1 MNRTTATF
9 VVFVGMLAAYHA
21 LIGRRHLAEIAA
33 GNAELAAAYARYDA
47 AEEEAATE
55 LRLQADADRLH
66 ALQQRLLPPLAA
78 SADGS
83 APLLLASEGLVRD
96 GLRVERTEA
105 MPPDPSLP
113 RPNARIKL
121 AVSGPFAQFFAALQ
135 NLENSLPPTR
145 VTELTLVAGPGP
157 GEVRGEMVVV
167 RTWSE
172 AR

>member
-1 MNRTTATF
+1 MKRTTATF
-9 VVFVGMLAAYHA
+9 LVFVGMLAAYHA

-55 LRLQADADRLH
+55 LLLQADADRLH
-66 ALQQRLLPPLAA
+66 ELQAQLLPPLAA
-78 SADGS
+78 GADGG
-83 APLLLASEGLVRD
+83 APLLLASEALARD

-105 MPPDPSLP
+105 MPPDPSLQ

-121 AVSGPFAQFFAALQ
+121 AVAGPFAQFFAALQ

-145 VTELTLVAGPGP
+145 VTELTLVAGATA

-167 RTWSE
+167 RTWSD

>member
-1 MNRTTATF
+1 MNRTTATLG
-9 VVFVGMLAAYHA
+9 VFVGMLAAYYG

-33 GNAELAAAYARYDA
+33 GNADIAAAYARYDA
-47 AEEEAATE
+47 ADQEAATE
-55 LRLQADADRLH
+55 LSLQASAERLH
-66 ALQQRLLPPLAA
+66 ELHRSLLPPLAA
-78 SADGS
+78 SADG
-83 APLLLASEGLVRD
+83 APTLLLASEALARD

-105 MPPDPSLP
+105 MPPDPALQ
-113 RPNARIKL
+113 RPNARMRL
-121 AVSGPFAQFFAALQ
+121 AVAGPFAQFFGALQ

-172 AR
+172 GR

>member
-33 GNAELAAAYARYDA
+33 GNAELADAYARYDA
-47 AEEEAATE
+47 ADQEAATE
-55 LRLQADADRLH
+55 LQLQASAERLH
-66 ALQQRLLPPLAA
+66 ELQRQLLPPLATA
-78 SADGS
+78 ADGS
-83 APLLLASEGLVRD
+83 APLLLASEALARD

-105 MPPDPSLP
+105 MPPDPSLT

-121 AVSGPFAQFFAALQ
+121 AVAGPFARFFAALQ

-145 VTELTLVAGPGP
+145 VTELTLVAGAAV

>member
-9 VVFVGMLAAYHA
+9 LVFCGMLAAYYA

-47 AEEEAATE
+47 AEQEAATE
-55 LRLQADADRLH
+55 LLLQADAERLH
-66 ALQQRLLPPLAA
+66 ELQTELLPPLAA
-78 SADGS
+78 DGGG
-83 APLLLASEGLVRD
+83 APLLLASEALARD

-105 MPPDPSLP
+105 MAPDPTLQ
-113 RPNARIKL
+113 RPNARIKV
-121 AVSGPFAQFFAALQ
+121 AVSGPFAHFFAALQ

-145 VTELTLVAGPGP
+145 VTELTLVASSAA

>member
-9 VVFVGMLAAYHA
+9 LVFVGMLAAYHV

-33 GNAELAAAYARYDA
+33 GNAELAAAYVRYDA

-66 ALQQRLLPPLAA
+66 QLHAQLLPPLAGG
-78 SADGS
+78 ADGG
-83 APLLLASEGLVRD
+83 APLLLASEALARD

-105 MPPDPSLP
+105 MAPDPTLQ
-113 RPNARIKL
+113 RPNARIKV
-121 AVSGPFAQFFAALQ
+121 AVSGPFARFFAALQ

-145 VTELTLVAGPGP
+145 VTELTLVAGAAA

-172 AR
+172 DR